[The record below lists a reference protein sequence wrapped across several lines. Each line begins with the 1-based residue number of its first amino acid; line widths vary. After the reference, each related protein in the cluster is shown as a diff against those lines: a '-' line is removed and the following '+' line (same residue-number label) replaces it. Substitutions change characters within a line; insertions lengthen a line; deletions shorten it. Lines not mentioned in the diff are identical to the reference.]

1 MNDIWI
7 IHLIDLIDG
16 QMPQFNKRQFETGAF
31 VENAT
36 LMHECIRDAVNRLE
50 GMILKEIPHDR
61 LTMFL
66 LGVVSDFLLEFADY
80 IPTSMED
87 IKWFRYGN
95 EDEDDDMWYHW
106 GIEEFV
112 TAINKLIIKFNIPE
126 DDNIKTLYERTWF
139 VKDFTYEKKWM
150 KENMS
155 IDAVNRFKNLG
166 VLPFLCDNEQAP
178 EGNSSTPEPQ
188 PKPTRGRGRPQDT
201 FKDKLIDDIDGSKL
215 QKIHLKMKGKKGK
228 DAALIMLAC
237 MKKGWLIKPTYT
249 QVKNEF
255 GDIGTQQ
262 AFTPYLNKIKF
273 SNEEI
278 EFMANSLD

>member
-166 VLPFLCDNEQAP
+166 VLPFLCDDEQAP

-188 PKPTRGRGRPQDT
+188 QKDLEYYCQKAVEKGYLKKVDGGYRRLTITKAQLADLLNHFILPTGK
-201 FKDKLIDDIDGSKL
+201 FDD
-215 QKIHLKMKGKKGK
+215 
-228 DAALIMLAC
+228 
-237 MKKGWLIKPTYT
+237 KGWSLLFGESRLSKAAD
-249 QVKNEF
+249 QLKNNRN
-255 GDIGTQQ
+255 GRCSH
-262 AFTPYLNKIKF
+262 Y
-273 SNEEI
+273 EI
-278 EFMANSLD
+278 IDALLKE